1 MRLTSD
7 HALRQDGSDV
17 FPAESRCLGIA
28 EEETAPQEA
37 PPASAMGRRSALVPP
52 KLIPTDVENDDDK
65 NRKLSEG

>member
-1 MRLTSD
+1 M
-7 HALRQDGSDV
+7 